1 MAGKK
6 NYDKSVFM
14 SLALISQFGITMIVP
29 MAMMFAA
36 GLLLDRFL
44 GTSCWVVLLFFAGAL
59 AGFRNIYV
67 LARRVYSKKKDGEK

>member
-44 GTSCWVVLLFFAGAL
+44 GTSCWAVLLFFAGAL

-67 LARRVYSKKKDGEK
+67 LARRVYSEKKDGEK

>member
-1 MAGKK
+1 MAGRK

-14 SLALISQFGITMIVP
+14 SLAPISQFGITMVVP

-36 GLLLDRFL
+36 GYFLDRFL
-44 GTSCWVVLLFFAGAL
+44 QTSCWTVLLFFVGAL

-67 LARRVYSKKKDGEK
+67 LARRVYSRKKDGET